1 MAFTAKINAIT
12 PSPDGSGSGINWL
25 VDVTFNDS
33 VTQYTQDKT
42 YSFPMGTTQ
51 ATAVQAIQ
59 ADGNSLKTAL
69 ASASTLANKVGTV
82 ITI

>member
-1 MAFTAKINAIT
+1 MFTAKIISIT
-12 PSPDGSGSGINWL
+12 PSPDGSGAGINWL

-33 VTQYTQDKT
+33 ASGYSQDKT

-51 ATAVQAIQ
+51 ASAVQTIT
-59 ADGNSLKTAL
+59 ADGTALKTAL
-69 ASASTLANKVGTV
+69 ASASTLANKVGSV